1 MLLQPIINI
10 AEICAQKNVK
20 EIILSPGSRC
30 APLTLAF
37 VRHPQ
42 INTRIISDERSAAFI
57 ALGIAQQTRNPSALV
72 STSGTAALN
81 YAPAVAEAFYQNI
94 PLIIFTAD
102 RPPEWIG
109 QHDGQTIRQ
118 KEIYGK
124 NCKAS
129 YELPVD
135 HAHPDAAWQIERTT
149 SEAINISSTYPH
161 GPVHINV
168 PVREPFYPSENE
180 RFEYSTNIKVIHRV
194 ESEKCLTNGAWD
206 KLFKIFQASPKKLVV
221 AGLQHPN
228 QKLLKI
234 LDNFQ
239 KSTGIPVITDIN
251 SNLHG
256 LQNIIQHTDL
266 ILATK
271 NEKILKQLAP
281 GLLISFGGP
290 VISKSLKLFLRKYPA
305 KAHWHIQPA
314 GNVADTFKSLT
325 DIINVTPEYF
335 FKSPPLTLPKGGRTG
350 HHSSHP
356 GGKSEG
362 KVPPPAGGGFRGA
375 CRPEV
380 ELLTIICRDE
390 ACLVSTN

>member
-109 QHDGQTIRQ
+109 QYDGQTVRQ

-135 HAHPDAAWQIERTT
+135 YAHPDAAW
-149 SEAINISSTYPH
+149 
-161 GPVHINV
+161 
-168 PVREPFYPSENE
+168 
-180 RFEYSTNIKVIHRV
+180 
-194 ESEKCLTNGAWD
+194 
-206 KLFKIFQASPKKLVV
+206 
-221 AGLQHPN
+221 
-228 QKLLKI
+228 
-234 LDNFQ
+234 
-239 KSTGIPVITDIN
+239 
-251 SNLHG
+251 
-256 LQNIIQHTDL
+256 
-266 ILATK
+266 
-271 NEKILKQLAP
+271 
-281 GLLISFGGP
+281 
-290 VISKSLKLFLRKYPA
+290 
-305 KAHWHIQPA
+305 
-314 GNVADTFKSLT
+314 
-325 DIINVTPEYF
+325 
-335 FKSPPLTLPKGGRTG
+335 
-350 HHSSHP
+350 
-356 GGKSEG
+356 
-362 KVPPPAGGGFRGA
+362 
-375 CRPEV
+375 
-380 ELLTIICRDE
+380 
-390 ACLVSTN
+390 

>member
-42 INTRIISDERSAAFI
+42 INTRTISDERSAAFI

-135 HAHPDAAWQIERTT
+135 YAHPDAAWQIERIV
-149 SEAINISSTYPH
+149 SEAINISKTYPH

-180 RFEYSTNIKVIHRV
+180 RFEYSNIKVIDRV
-194 ESEKCLTNGAWD
+194 ESEQNLTDEAWN

-221 AGLQHPN
+221 AGLQPPN
-228 QKLLKI
+228 QKLHQI
-234 LDNFQ
+234 LDDFQ

-256 LQNIIQHTDL
+256 LQNAIQHIDIICSGQACLST
-266 ILATK
+266 TK
-271 NEKILKQLAP
+271 LQP
-281 GLLISFGGP
+281 DLLITFGGP
-290 VISKSLKLFLRKYPA
+290 VISKSLKIFLRKYPA
-305 KAHWHIQPA
+305 KAHWNIQPA

-325 DIINVTPEYF
+325 DIINVTPECF
-335 FKSPPLTLPKGGRTG
+335 FSEISVRWKHLTPLAVKAWMDQEQ
-350 HHSSHP
+350 
-356 GGKSEG
+356 K
-362 KVPPPAGGGFRGA
+362 AQNF
-375 CRPEV
+375 
-380 ELLTIICRDE
+380 
-390 ACLVSTN
+390 